1 MPVDLVRAEFGTDL
15 MVVSPVGGFAEV
27 GEILTVITRPA
38 PGWVTMINA
47 AGERCHFSIG
57 ISSSRFERIKGKS

>member
-15 MVVSPVGGFAEV
+15 MVVSPVGGFAEI

-47 AGERCHFSIG
+47 TGARCHVATSTH
-57 ISSSRFERIKGKS
+57 STQFETIEGK